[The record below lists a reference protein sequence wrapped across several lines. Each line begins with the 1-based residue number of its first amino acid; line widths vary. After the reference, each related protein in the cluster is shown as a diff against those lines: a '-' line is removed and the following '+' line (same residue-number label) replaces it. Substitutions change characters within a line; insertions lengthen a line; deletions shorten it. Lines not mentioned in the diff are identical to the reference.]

1 MRGNRQTSRHD
12 NEGCCQKSFHLI
24 PEMFSSR
31 PGYAPIPAR
40 KYSSPVPERFRP
52 TKINFANIGKIP
64 DSISLID
71 PETDFRSANI
81 RIILSPKAPQPRRP
95 QRRFTDKCHEIDIQ
109 QTSPQCGITLPQCSP
124 TAQHLKPNL
133 PRQYPF
139 SWKVQFPGANPPRR
153 RPISWM
159 VQ

>member
-1 MRGNRQTSRHD
+1 
-12 NEGCCQKSFHLI
+12 
-24 PEMFSSR
+24 MFSSYPRNVFIPSRIHSHPSREMLLSR
-31 PGYAPIPAR
+31 PGCALIPAR
-40 KYSSPVPERFRP
+40 KYSSPIPERFRP

-71 PETDFRSANI
+71 TETDFRFAI
-81 RIILSPKAPQPRRP
+81 ICIILSPKAPQPRRP

-109 QTSPQCGITLPQCSP
+109 QTSPQCVITLPQCSP

-133 PRQYPF
+133 PRR
-139 SWKVQFPGANPPRR
+139 S
-153 RPISWM
+153 PISWT

>member
-1 MRGNRQTSRHD
+1 
-12 NEGCCQKSFHLI
+12 
-24 PEMFSSR
+24 MFSSYPRNVFIPSRIHSHPSREMLLSR
-31 PGYAPIPAR
+31 PGCALIPAR

-52 TKINFANIGKIP
+52 TKINSANIGKIP

-71 PETDFRSANI
+71 TETDFRSANI

-109 QTSPQCGITLPQCSP
+109 QTSPQCVITLPQCSP

-133 PRQYPF
+133 PRQSPF
-139 SWKVQFPGANPPRR
+139 SWKVQFPGANPPR
-153 RPISWM
+153 
-159 VQ
+159 